1 MPQTWACSR
10 LRIRTL
16 YVIIACVDVFL
27 LSARIIDLPVPH
39 LAIRRVNGGEYPN
52 TSSQV
57 AAIGTARSA
66 EVYSPCCE
74 NKVRPLL

>member
-1 MPQTWACSR
+1 M
-10 LRIRTL
+10 LI
-16 YVIIACVDVFL
+16 VCVDVFL
-27 LSARIIDLPVPH
+27 LNSRIIDLAVPH
-39 LAIRRVNGGEYPN
+39 LAIRRINGGEYPN
-52 TSSQV
+52 TGSQV